1 MLLCLLVTLSTLII
15 IINSDIVIVRP
26 SDHVLIGTDYSQRF
40 YRDTFLNK
48 EEEPIIISSYAAT
61 STAADNNKKNNGK
74 PTPAKSEKQKW
85 ILLLCLCKAREVG
98 THRWLTE
105 SHRKS

>member
-1 MLLCLLVTLSTLII
+1 MKMLLCLLVTLSTLII

-61 STAADNNKKNNGK
+61 TASAAADNNKKINGK
-74 PTPAKSEKQKW
+74 PTPAKSEKQK
-85 ILLLCLCKAREVG
+85 KA
-98 THRWLTE
+98 TPDDPT
-105 SHRKS
+105 STQQ